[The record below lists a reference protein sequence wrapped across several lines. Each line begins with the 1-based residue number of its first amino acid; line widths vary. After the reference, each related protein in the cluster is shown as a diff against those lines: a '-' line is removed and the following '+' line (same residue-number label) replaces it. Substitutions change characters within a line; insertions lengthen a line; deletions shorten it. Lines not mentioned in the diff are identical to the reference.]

1 MGLDWM
7 DGYPILLWHQEHR
20 SRAMLKK
27 DSWSHI
33 IVLPSKSTKSVQL
46 DVNIW
51 LWIHLWVRMAWLLW
65 WRARRKFRKWIF
77 FEELKPKL
85 SKADSCQDPTL
96 GIPHYRWATV
106 NGYYVS
112 RPEIFIEFLR
122 TAQNHIDFASMTLG
136 GGAVFLNWGRI
147 GGSTALSYRWTLN
160 NNQWLTAAASNFIN
174 IACSHTPGAE
184 TYTFCRIFEILKS
197 TPKLGPFSFHPYNTS
212 VAKHEKTGCLISS
225 DYWIPSHVS
234 SPHEQLSEIFVWI
247 FIEISVCS
255 FHLRFLSDI
264 FVWDFNLQ
272 YSSGIS
278 V

>member
-1 MGLDWM
+1 
-7 DGYPILLWHQEHR
+7 
-20 SRAMLKK
+20 
-27 DSWSHI
+27 
-33 IVLPSKSTKSVQL
+33 
-46 DVNIW
+46 
-51 LWIHLWVRMAWLLW
+51 
-65 WRARRKFRKWIF
+65 
-77 FEELKPKL
+77 
-85 SKADSCQDPTL
+85 
-96 GIPHYRWATV
+96 
-106 NGYYVS
+106 
-112 RPEIFIEFLR
+112 
-122 TAQNHIDFASMTLG
+122 MTLG